1 MVALK
6 CVREQR
12 TNMSR
17 DISDAVLDG
26 DPYEEASALT
36 RRVFPVSLTG
46 KIRLCSL
53 VLLSAV
59 TLAPAISYRRDLI
72 GTLEPAAAGSTP
84 ALVSVVALGLAVTFL
99 FGLAFVRHRRLLD
112 VREFD
117 FESAQRFIRFEDLLM
132 ALAVSSGFLFVLVPV
147 SLVLVGA
154 ASTETVVWFY
164 DLDIRLYRPAGNEF
178 VTARLVSASGAALAA
193 ALSVVD
199 LLTR

>member
-1 MVALK
+1 
-6 CVREQR
+6 
-12 TNMSR
+12 MSR
-17 DISDAVLDG
+17 DISDAVLEG

-59 TLAPAISYRRDLI
+59 ALAPAINYRQDLI

-112 VREFD
+112 TREFD
-117 FESAQRFIRFEDLLM
+117 FEEAQRFIRFEDLLM

-147 SLVLVGA
+147 SLVLVAA
-154 ASTETVVWFY
+154 ASADTVVWFY
-164 DLDIRLYRPAGNEF
+164 DLDIQLYRPSGSELL
-178 VTARLVSASGAALAA
+178 TTRLVSASGAVLAA
-193 ALSVVD
+193 VLFVLD